1 MIARDLYGYNATQN
15 AQEFKEI
22 QQTYPNKMIVLGE
35 CGWDSCNKTGKPQGD
50 IVECWN
56 AGAKW
61 GHFMVWY
68 DGNAGNRSSTMVS
81 DAWWSSVMKK
91 DNANVVVTSSNCTF

>member
-1 MIARDLYGYNATQN
+1 
-15 AQEFKEI
+15 
-22 QQTYPNKMIVLGE
+22 
-35 CGWDSCNKTGKPQGD
+35 
-50 IVECWN
+50 VECWN

-91 DNANVVVTSSNCTF
+91 DNANIIVTSSNCTF

>member
-1 MIARDLYGYNATQN
+1 
-15 AQEFKEI
+15 
-22 QQTYPNKMIVLGE
+22 MIVLGE
-35 CGWDSCNKTGKPQGD
+35 CGWDSSNKTGKPQGD

-68 DGNAGNRSSTMVS
+68 DGNAGNKSGTMVS
-81 DAWWSSVMKK
+81 DTWWSSAMKK
-91 DNANVVVTSSNCTF
+91 ANADIVITRSQVKY